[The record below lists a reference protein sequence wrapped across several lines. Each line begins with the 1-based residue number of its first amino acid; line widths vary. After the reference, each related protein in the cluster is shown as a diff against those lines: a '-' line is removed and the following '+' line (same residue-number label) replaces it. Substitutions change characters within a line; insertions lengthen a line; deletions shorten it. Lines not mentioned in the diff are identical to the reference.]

1 MGWLEWHLVELWLWT
16 FPRLLNC
23 SLVLP
28 WYWAAALS
36 TTPSQLPD
44 RGCECRCRGCIQ
56 GDLCE
61 ALYTKYYVQGYLC
74 KTLNAGCYVRYKVSW
89 YRCCGVL
96 CRVLCARF
104 WIQAL
109 CTVCRAVLLSEADPY
124 IRCIQCIFYF
134 GEFVRRGS
142 CCV

>member
-1 MGWLEWHLVELWLWT
+1 MRGIVYQ
-16 FPRLLNC
+16 
-23 SLVLP
+23 VLC
-28 WYWAAALS
+28 AGLFMQD
-36 TTPSQLPD
+36 T
-44 RGCECRCRGCIQ
+44 ECRV
-56 GDLCE
+56 LCE
-61 ALYTKYYVQGYLC
+61 GTGTV
-74 KTLNAGCYVRYKVSW
+74 YKVSW